1 MSPRS
6 SWKDRV
12 KIIALV
18 EDWNHVCCRYRLRA
32 FEAAIQR
39 RGWIIQY
46 ISLSRQTFPR
56 FLELRSLKHADV
68 VILQRRLLPV
78 WQLQWLRKRVKTLI
92 YDFDDALFFPDSYS
106 SHSFQNI
113 RQSKRFQ
120 ATIELSDAVVAGNP
134 FLANRAAQ
142 WTESSRISIIPTCI
156 DPSQYP
162 TAVHK
167 RKGAGTELV
176 WIGSRSTLQSFK
188 HARDVLQ
195 EVGRQIPGLRLKVI
209 CDQFPKL
216 SHLEIVRRHWSQE
229 TEAAELASSD
239 IGVSWL
245 PDDPWSLGKCGLKIL
260 QYMAAGLPV
269 VANPVGIQQEIL
281 NQKNIGFLAETIK
294 QWVQA
299 ISLLAAQPN
308 QRSVLGS
315 QARHFVE
322 NNFDIKQWE
331 PNFIRCIHHAT
342 S

>member
-6 SWKDRV
+6 SWKDHV

-32 FEAAIQR
+32 FETAIQR
-39 RGWIIQY
+39 QGWIIQY

-56 FLELRSLKHADV
+56 FLERCSLKHAD
-68 VILQRRLLPV
+68 
-78 WQLQWLRKRVKTLI
+78 
-92 YDFDDALFFPDSYS
+92 
-106 SHSFQNI
+106 
-113 RQSKRFQ
+113 
-120 ATIELSDAVVAGNP
+120 AVVADNP
-134 FLANRAAQ
+134 FLVNRAAQ
-142 WTESSRISIIPTCI
+142 WNESFRISVIPTCI

-167 RKGAGTELV
+167 RKGARTELV

-188 HARDVLQ
+188 HARDVRQ
-195 EVGRQIPGLRLKVI
+195 EVGRQIPGFRLKVI

-216 SHLEIVRRHWSQE
+216 SHLEIVRRHWSPE
-229 TEAAELASSD
+229 TEAVELASSD

-260 QYMAAGLPV
+260 QYMAARLPI
-269 VANPVGIQQEIL
+269 VANLVGMQQEIL
-281 NQKNIGFLAETIK
+281 NKKNTGFLAETIK

-308 QRSVLGS
+308 QRSARGS